1 MGFLRDFFNHKG
13 GNISE
18 NDTST
23 RTGLNSLFVT
33 KDEEEDFENSMYGKI
48 QLYKTGVTYIKEI
61 FPAEGYD
68 LERQIDLIT
77 KLLEKTNTEDDQE
90 VIEVFKTL
98 EEQYIKM
105 KRLAEGEYTIKQL
118 EQQISAMD
126 KRFESAGLSSNPITT
141 QELEDFINYINLIQ
155 QKVSQSDQKDIYP
168 LLTNVQRQR
177 FNNASIKAEYRIKML
192 ELMKKMRDARYES
205 IIDERDISN
214 PFKNLSN
221 LKQKMF
227 SDYFLQD
234 AQLSTRQYDNVS
246 NYRETYK
253 KFYYDIFPELDS
265 AAEKLDSDI
274 ADASMVGDFSIR
286 ELFDSENDMVDSF
299 DFLKRFVIF
308 KLKLN
313 DVKDRVET
321 LGEREEEND
330 KRIAAEKS
338 RREQKIAEQKA
349 LEAQKIAKEKEE
361 QLAREAREA
370 EERAKQLAEE
380 EKYKNMTSSDIEK
393 EIYRIEHD
401 LSATGSRFVNILDF
415 QKEVARKKGLL
426 DTESE
431 VQRDDLTY
439 KVVDAA
445 ELEVLL
451 GQLDEAGTNYIVF
464 PDSQEAEK
472 SGFLV
477 IVSDSDSDKLR
488 ISSPQISYSNLGSN
502 YSVDEKLGSYPP
514 SILNMLCER
523 LISKYDKDF
532 KNSLS
537 ITKRESDLYDL
548 AYVWYAYEN
557 RPRGYKEDKENIR
570 NVLFDIKQEFE
581 SEIGSESK
589 LKDILCYIEFR
600 ANENIIPMLEKMKNA
615 GIAAF
620 IEPISDK
627 KRNEKNRN
635 NIRIYFR
642 REDLSKYLE
651 TVDKEMLSE
660 HRHISVRWGEDAS
673 IKKALARESK
683 WPDEKV
689 RS

>member
-1 MGFLRDFFNHKG
+1 MGFLKNFFNHKDDS
-13 GNISE
+13 NNE

-23 RTGLNSLFVT
+23 KTELNSLFVT

-105 KRLAEGEYTIKQL
+105 KRLADGEYTIKQL
-118 EQQISAMD
+118 EQQNSAMD

-141 QELEDFINYINLIQ
+141 QELEDFINYIDLIQ
-155 QKVSQSDQKDIYP
+155 QKVSQSDQKDTHP
-168 LLTNVQRQR
+168 LLTSVQRQR
-177 FNNASIKAEYRIKML
+177 FNNVSMKAEYRIKML
-192 ELMKKMRDARYES
+192 ELMKKMRDARHES

-234 AQLSTRQYDNVS
+234 AQLSTRQYDNMS
-246 NYRETYK
+246 NYRDTYK

-265 AAEKLDSDI
+265 MAEKLDSDI

-321 LGEREEEND
+321 LGEKEEEND
-330 KRIAAEKS
+330 RRIAAEKS

-349 LEAQKIAKEKEE
+349 LEAQRIAKEKEE

-451 GQLDEAGTNYIVF
+451 SQLDEAGTNYIVF
-464 PDSQEAEK
+464 PDSQEAER

-523 LISKYDKDF
+523 LISKYGKDF

-557 RPRGYKEDKENIR
+557 RPRGYKEDKDNIR
-570 NVLFDIKQEFE
+570 NMLFDIKQEFE
-581 SEIGSESK
+581 SEIDSESK

-651 TVDKEMLSE
+651 TVDVEIMSE
-660 HRHISVRWGEDAS
+660 HRHIPVRWGENAS
-673 IKKALARESK
+673 IKRALARESR